1 MTRQAMDWKKMLA
14 TRACDNGVLPGMSK
28 NPCKSMEKGEQ
39 PHWKM
44 DKDLNINFPKEDK
57 ETANKHKKICSS
69 LFNQPY
75 LGNAN

>member
-57 ETANKHKKICSS
+57 ETANKHKKNYST
-69 LFNQPY
+69 LLTKRKPKFR
-75 LGNAN
+75 